1 MSCRDLSS
9 KTLNHGNDEGHQDD
23 TVKISV
29 IRSSDGTKS
38 TFSIPSDLTKTTLN
52 NLKDMISKDPSLG
65 PLTREQQRLFH
76 LGKEIKSGNRS
87 LNALGIGKFNVF
99 SIHLHSSRPKLNA
112 SKGNEDVVDVI
123 DVCGNA
129 SPGKGI
135 NSARRRQKQ
144 QEKVVELLDSD
155 SDDDVV
161 EIVQVSDNKR
171 RRRN

>member
-1 MSCRDLSS
+1 MLLRVIKCLTYNNNNQHPFFIYRPQLS
-9 KTLNHGNDEGHQDD
+9 
-23 TVKISV
+23 V
-29 IRSSDGTKS
+29 
-38 TFSIPSDLTKTTLN
+38 PSDLTKTTLN
-52 NLKDMISKDPSLG
+52 NLKDLISKDPSLG

-99 SIHLHSSRPKLNA
+99 TIRLHSWRPKLNS
-112 SKGNEDVVDVI
+112 SKENEDVVDVI
-123 DVCGNA
+123 DVCGNV

-135 NSARRRQKQ
+135 NSARRRQKP
-144 QEKVVELLDSD
+144 QEKVVDLLDSD

>member
-1 MSCRDLSS
+1 MSSCVLSDS
-9 KTLNHGNDEGHQDD
+9 NNQHPSFIHRPQ
-23 TVKISV
+23 I
-29 IRSSDGTKS
+29 
-38 TFSIPSDLTKTTLN
+38 SIPSDLTKTTLN
-52 NLKDMISKDPSLG
+52 NLKDLISKDPSLG
-65 PLTREQQRLFH
+65 PLPREQQRLFH

-99 SIHLHSSRPKLNA
+99 SIHLHSWRPKLNA
-112 SKGNEDVVDVI
+112 SKENEDVVDVI
-123 DVCGNA
+123 DVCGNV

-135 NSARRRQKQ
+135 NSARRRQKS

-155 SDDDVV
+155 SDDDDVV